1 MPNLRS
7 CIQPCQIVFLCSC
20 EEHVTHILSSV
31 IPKKN
36 KKGYIKRYALASKPG
51 RRHAVSSFKVVR
63 SSLWI
68 CESTRLTLVYT
79 HPNPPKKAKTIAQ
92 LLPTHQPNPV
102 NNWTWSQVIWS
113 HAWSNVFDTPT
124 IGPMGWVS
132 ALASKKVC
140 TKVSEHS
147 PGLHTVVS
155 FSSSSSLVAKTPQGD
170 EGQRNHWSPTC
181 WGVYSGP
188 STSQALLLSYHQ
200 KTTKYQ
206 LEITPLSHPCK
217 SLPYPKPVKPVHL
230 SLAVF
235 GRSSASTSSSAS
247 RFWLCNQRCYIY
259 FSSTSP
265 WLQKLSSQRR
275 GVSAKWCN
283 IIVTFV

>member
-1 MPNLRS
+1 
-7 CIQPCQIVFLCSC
+7 
-20 EEHVTHILSSV
+20 
-31 IPKKN
+31 
-36 KKGYIKRYALASKPG
+36 
-51 RRHAVSSFKVVR
+51 
-63 SSLWI
+63 
-68 CESTRLTLVYT
+68 
-79 HPNPPKKAKTIAQ
+79 
-92 LLPTHQPNPV
+92 
-102 NNWTWSQVIWS
+102 
-113 HAWSNVFDTPT
+113 
-124 IGPMGWVS
+124 MGWVS

-140 TKVSEHS
+140 TKVSKHS

-283 IIVTFV
+283 IHINKRYLLHITFTPCHLI